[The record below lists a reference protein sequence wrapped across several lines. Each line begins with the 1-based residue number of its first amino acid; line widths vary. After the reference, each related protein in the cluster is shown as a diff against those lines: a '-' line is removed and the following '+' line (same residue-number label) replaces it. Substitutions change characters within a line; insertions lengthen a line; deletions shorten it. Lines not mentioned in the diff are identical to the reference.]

1 MLHLNKE
8 NFDETIASGT
18 VLVDF
23 WASWCGPC
31 KMIAPIVEEIAAERP
46 DITVGKVNVDEEMD
60 LARRFGIASIPT
72 ILVFKNGELSKT
84 SIGYCSKEELLSLLL
99 KKFPVPPIR
108 TAPIFLFDAHVGAAG
123 GGILQAPGNAV
134 VPVDDRPQKPGG
146 HVHGTHVSVHFP

>member
-1 MLHLNKE
+1 M
-8 NFDETIASGT
+8 
-18 VLVDF
+18 LVDF

-84 SIGYCSKEELLSLLL
+84 SIGYCSKEELLSLL
-99 KKFPVPPIR
+99 
-108 TAPIFLFDAHVGAAG
+108 
-123 GGILQAPGNAV
+123 
-134 VPVDDRPQKPGG
+134 
-146 HVHGTHVSVHFP
+146 

>member
-1 MLHLNKE
+1 MAIINGTKDNFKKE
-8 NFDETIASGT
+8 VLEAELP

-84 SIGYCSKEELLSLLL
+84 SIGYCSKEELLALL
-99 KKFPVPPIR
+99 
-108 TAPIFLFDAHVGAAG
+108 
-123 GGILQAPGNAV
+123 
-134 VPVDDRPQKPGG
+134 
-146 HVHGTHVSVHFP
+146 

>member
-1 MLHLNKE
+1 MSALTIKKE
-8 NFDETIASGT
+8 NFQKEILNSDKP
-18 VLVDF
+18 VLLDF

-84 SIGYCSKEELLSLLL
+84 SIGYCSKEELLSLL
-99 KKFPVPPIR
+99 
-108 TAPIFLFDAHVGAAG
+108 
-123 GGILQAPGNAV
+123 
-134 VPVDDRPQKPGG
+134 
-146 HVHGTHVSVHFP
+146 

>member
-8 NFDETIASGT
+8 NFDGTIASGT

-46 DITVGKVNVDEEMD
+46 DITIGKVNVDEEMD

-84 SIGYCSKEELLSLLL
+84 SIGYCSKEELLSLL
-99 KKFPVPPIR
+99 
-108 TAPIFLFDAHVGAAG
+108 
-123 GGILQAPGNAV
+123 
-134 VPVDDRPQKPGG
+134 
-146 HVHGTHVSVHFP
+146 

>member
-1 MLHLNKE
+1 MNTE

-18 VLVDF
+18 GLVDF

-84 SIGYCSKEELLSLLL
+84 SIGYCSKEELLALL
-99 KKFPVPPIR
+99 
-108 TAPIFLFDAHVGAAG
+108 
-123 GGILQAPGNAV
+123 
-134 VPVDDRPQKPGG
+134 
-146 HVHGTHVSVHFP
+146 